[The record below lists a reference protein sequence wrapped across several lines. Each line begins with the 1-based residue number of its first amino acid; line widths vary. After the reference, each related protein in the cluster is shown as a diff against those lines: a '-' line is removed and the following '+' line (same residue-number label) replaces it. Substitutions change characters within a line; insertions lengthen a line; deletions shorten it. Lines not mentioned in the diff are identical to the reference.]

1 MAPAAADPIARTAPL
16 YQRVRNAIPAIEWAG
31 FAGDIAAILELK
43 RRRNAV
49 VLAHNY
55 QTPEIFHCV
64 ADIVGDSLL
73 LAREATKVDADI
85 IVLAG
90 VHFMAETA
98 KLLNP
103 EKKVLIPDLAAGCSL
118 ADSITAADV
127 RLMRQRYPG
136 GPVVAYVNTS
146 TAVKAESDI
155 CCTSG
160 NALQVVESLGTDHVI
175 M

>member
-1 MAPAAADPIARTAPL
+1 MANLNSTARARSAELYDRVKRVIPL
-16 YQRVRNAIPAIEWAG
+16 PEWAT
-31 FAGDIAAILELK
+31 FAEDVDAILELK
-43 RRRNAV
+43 RSRNAV

-55 QTPEIFHCV
+55 QTPEIFHGV

-103 EKKVLIPDLAAGCSL
+103 EKTVLIPDLAAGCWL
-118 ADSITAADV
+118 ADSITAQDV

-136 GPVVAYVNTS
+136 VQVVIYVNPS
-146 TAVKAESDI
+146 SAVKAESYI
-155 CCTSG
+155 CFPSG
-160 NALQVVESLGTDHVI
+160 NALKVVESLGVERV
-175 M
+175 